1 MTERKERRKGGGDQQ
16 RRREG
21 KEQGSKTS
29 ERQTQHQQQHNNNNN
44 PKQQP
49 NNSIN
54 NYPSME
60 HSQPQQQQQHQQTSK
75 EPAHHQQEEEVIFQR
90 KRRTGWR
97 HCALCQG
104 PETDGLEA
112 SADPMLHVCAC
123 PSRGVVHYSCQGRAM
138 AASGLI
144 ACPVCGASYAE
155 TNSGR
160 GGVRFHATPK
170 SLLDYVRD
178 DPGARASLAT
188 LASMLLSALL
198 ALVTLWRTL
207 TVDWAA
213 VIGPEV
219 AAGLQLPLSK
229 EGLKAD
235 LRVLLLVNGKFVMV
249 SGGG

>member
-1 MTERKERRKGGGDQQ
+1 
-16 RRREG
+16 
-21 KEQGSKTS
+21 
-29 ERQTQHQQQHNNNNN
+29 
-44 PKQQP
+44 
-49 NNSIN
+49 
-54 NYPSME
+54 ME
-60 HSQPQQQQQHQQTSK
+60 HPQQQQHQQTSK
-75 EPAHHQQEEEVIFQR
+75 EPHQEEVIFQR

>member
-1 MTERKERRKGGGDQQ
+1 
-16 RRREG
+16 
-21 KEQGSKTS
+21 
-29 ERQTQHQQQHNNNNN
+29 
-44 PKQQP
+44 
-49 NNSIN
+49 
-54 NYPSME
+54 ME
-60 HSQPQQQQQHQQTSK
+60 HLQQQQQHRQTSK
-75 EPAHHQQEEEVIFQR
+75 EPAHHHQQEEVIFQR

-97 HCALCQG
+97 HCALCRG
-104 PETDGLEA
+104 PETEGGLEAEA

-144 ACPVCGASYAE
+144 ACPACGASYAE

-249 SGGG
+249 SGGGRMIWFWEFK